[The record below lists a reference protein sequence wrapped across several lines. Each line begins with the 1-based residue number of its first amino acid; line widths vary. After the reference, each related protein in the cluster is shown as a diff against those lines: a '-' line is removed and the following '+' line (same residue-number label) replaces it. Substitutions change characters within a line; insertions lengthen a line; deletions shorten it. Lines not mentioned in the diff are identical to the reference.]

1 MSLFRAQNCN
11 LATCCNDKV
20 LHILHEEYAF
30 LVSELFLWTFTDM
43 KLLFKAVA
51 QEYSLRIKCFHII
64 PGPKINTEK
73 SAFILQVKKSK
84 PLCPTKATIFK

>member
-1 MSLFRAQNCN
+1 
-11 LATCCNDKV
+11 
-20 LHILHEEYAF
+20 
-30 LVSELFLWTFTDM
+30 M